1 MSSDDLNFIKART
14 KEAPLFSYWNY
25 NNNVPQHLSKEEFL
39 ASQNLCKN
47 KNIVIKILLQEN
59 QEITFKGNFV
69 VVVYEAVYLDKMVN
83 PLNDTQTFEKISLK
97 NDKILNFAI
106 KKEKHVDNIL
116 KKCCI

>member
-1 MSSDDLNFIKART
+1 M
-14 KEAPLFSYWNY
+14 
-25 NNNVPQHLSKEEFL
+25 
-39 ASQNLCKN
+39 QNLCKN

>member
-14 KEAPLFSYWNY
+14 KEAPLSSYWNY

-39 ASQNLCKN
+39 ALQNLCKN

-83 PLNDTQTFEKISLK
+83 PLNDTQTL
-97 NDKILNFAI
+97 
-106 KKEKHVDNIL
+106 V
-116 KKCCI
+116 